1 RSLPLV
7 GATVLLTAA
16 AVVVAA
22 GPAGL
27 AANSTAQ
34 RAAPPQ
40 GDRQATK
47 EKDNRQGV
55 GAPTTRQL
63 ARAHALDARAPWNRL
78 GPPAVLAPPGTR
90 LPPGLGADP
99 GQAARSAAAANRA
112 VLGLPPKGAAA
123 LEVLTVAPMGK
134 GAAVIFRQRF
144 GTLPAGRDGMLSVGV
159 RGG

>member
-1 RSLPLV
+1 MRTRSLPLV

-55 GAPTTRQL
+55 VAPTTRQL
-63 ARAHALDARAPWNRL
+63 ARADALNARARWNRL
-78 GPPAVLAPPGTR
+78 GTPAVLASTGTP
-90 LPPGLGADP
+90 LANGLGADP
-99 GQAARSAAAANRA
+99 VQAARSYVAANRD
-112 VLGLPPKGAAA
+112 VLGLTPKGAAA
-123 LEVLTVAPMGK
+123 LQVLTVAPMGK
-134 GAAVIFRQRF
+134 GAAVIQQGPR
-144 GTLPAGRDGMLSVGV
+144 P
-159 RGG
+159 